1 MEQTPKEP
9 QQPNRPDTTHSGQ
22 SASRKRSRSKTA
34 STAAR
39 ASESTEVPATTPSA
53 EPAQSKGTE
62 TETNTTDSVK
72 SPLPPSTTLT
82 PAAGQPQSGSAIAI
96 SLVALIIGLGSLGF
110 SGWVWHQDQQLREQK
125 AALNAEVSHLKS
137 QLQQQ
142 GGEFQQRLSQLQ
154 QAQLKNEQAMGAVDA
169 HLATAQAQIQAEQ
182 QKLRT
187 LQPKTWLLAEA
198 SFLTQIAERKLLLE
212 YDPGTSLALLQDADS
227 RLALLANNTLKPI
240 RQALAKDMAA
250 VQALP
255 RIDRDGIA
263 MGIEALVTQLDSL
276 PLNRVELPEVL
287 TPASPPTVSRNLAD
301 WRHNL
306 LTSWHALMDDF
317 ITVRRRQEQVQPL
330 LAPEQ
335 EWYLREHLRGKL
347 LQAQLA
353 LYHGDQQAFSQA
365 LKTAQSW
372 VRDYFNLD
380 SSQVEAALTQ
390 LDQWQHIKLPQA
402 QHIQFEALNQLM
414 TLADKK
420 LLQETP

>member
-9 QQPNRPDTTHSGQ
+9 QQPNRPDTTNSGQ

-34 STAAR
+34 STAA
-39 ASESTEVPATTPSA
+39 SNSTEAPAAAPST
-53 EPAQSKGTE
+53 ERAQSKGTE
-62 TETNTTDSVK
+62 TATQTTSTVK
-72 SPLPPSTTLT
+72 APLAT
-82 PAAGQPQSGSAIAI
+82 PAASSPTTGQSPNGSAIVI

-125 AALNAEVSHLKS
+125 AVLNAEVSHLKN

-227 RLALLANNTLKPI
+227 RLALLANNALKPI

-263 MGIEALVTQLDSL
+263 MGIEALVIQLDSL

-287 TPASPPTVSRNLAD
+287 TPSSLPTVSSNLAD

-353 LYHGDQQAFSQA
+353 LYHGDQQAFTQS

-372 VRDYFNLD
+372 VRDYFNVD
-380 SSQVEAALTQ
+380 STQVEAALTQ
-390 LDQWQHIKLPQA
+390 LDKWQHITLPQA